1 MPNLVIPY
9 TLPDNYTYDPNKI
22 EVVDGHSQLKTAG
35 VWSGLVAYYR
45 MEEMS
50 WNGSSGEVKDS
61 SPNHYDGVAYG
72 GLSTNSAGLIGRCG
86 LFDGSNDRIKV
97 QSTSISSII
106 SGSRPCFSS
115 TSRSKYVLMPLM
127 APSC

>member
-97 QSTSISSII
+97 LIVPILPSTRSSFMCRN
-106 SGSRPCFSS
+106 SGLPRRNAGCS
-115 TSRSKYVLMPLM
+115 
-127 APSC
+127 